1 MIPHGYLIHHGIIG
15 QKWGVRRYQNKDGS
29 LTEAGKK
36 HYQAVNTSKTAK
48 SYNLD
53 SLGNSPKNNVLYVT
67 GLSGSGK
74 STFANNRNG
83 EKIELDVYLYKGGKW
98 RPNDR
103 NKDFDNFCKER
114 GFEVPELGLIPD
126 HIRRKPTAEERK
138 NVDKFNDLIQEFGAK
153 KHKDGVPVIVEGVQ
167 VMANDELFKN
177 PSSSLKGK
185 PLIVSNANLNT
196 ATKRIATRNG
206 MKPGDP
212 GYSEFVAERR
222 SEQKSFDIDRQALIS
237 KLDDYEC
244 KKPYKKTD
252 TVFMSGKVQVDGK
265 TLDDIPDG
273 VKREID
279 KVIKKNATVIVG
291 DAPGA
296 DTAIQKYLDNLGY
309 KNVKVYTA
317 DPEVRNN
324 VGKWEVEKIGTD
336 GLTDDRD
343 IRLQKDIAMTK
354 AATRALAISPD
365 DDRPDSAMSKN
376 IDRLN
381 EQSTPVR
388 RYDPRKDR
396 WIY

>member
-15 QKWGVRRYQNKDGS
+15 QKWGVRRYQNDDGS
-29 LTEAGKK
+29 YTSAGK
-36 HYQAVNTSKTAK
+36 N
-48 SYNLD
+48 
-53 SLGNSPKNNVLYVT
+53 
-67 GLSGSGK
+67 
-74 STFANNRNG
+74 
-83 EKIELDVYLYKGGKW
+83 
-98 RPNDR
+98 
-103 NKDFDNFCKER
+103 
-114 GFEVPELGLIPD
+114 
-126 HIRRKPTAEERK
+126 RRK
-138 NVDKFNDLIQEFGAK
+138 
-153 KHKDGVPVIVEGVQ
+153 
-167 VMANDELFKN
+167 
-177 PSSSLKGK
+177 
-185 PLIVSNANLNT
+185 
-196 ATKRIATRNG
+196 
-206 MKPGDP
+206 
-212 GYSEFVAERR
+212 GYS
-222 SEQKSFDIDRQALIS
+222 SD
-237 KLDDYEC
+237 
-244 KKPYKKTD
+244 D

-265 TLDDIPDG
+265 MLDDIPDG

-279 KVIKKNATVIVG
+279 KIVKSNAKVIVG

-296 DTAIQKYLDNLGY
+296 DTAIQKYLNDLNY

-317 DPEVRNN
+317 DPKVRNN
-324 VGKWEVEKIGTD
+324 VGKWEVEKIGAD

>member
-15 QKWGVRRYQNKDGS
+15 QKWGVRRYQNSDGS
-29 LTEAGKK
+29 YTSAGK
-36 HYQAVNTSKTAK
+36 N
-48 SYNLD
+48 
-53 SLGNSPKNNVLYVT
+53 
-67 GLSGSGK
+67 
-74 STFANNRNG
+74 
-83 EKIELDVYLYKGGKW
+83 
-98 RPNDR
+98 
-103 NKDFDNFCKER
+103 
-114 GFEVPELGLIPD
+114 
-126 HIRRKPTAEERK
+126 RRK
-138 NVDKFNDLIQEFGAK
+138 
-153 KHKDGVPVIVEGVQ
+153 
-167 VMANDELFKN
+167 
-177 PSSSLKGK
+177 
-185 PLIVSNANLNT
+185 
-196 ATKRIATRNG
+196 
-206 MKPGDP
+206 
-212 GYSEFVAERR
+212 GYS
-222 SEQKSFDIDRQALIS
+222 SD
-237 KLDDYEC
+237 
-244 KKPYKKTD
+244 D

-265 TLDDIPDG
+265 MLDDLPDG
-273 VKREID
+273 VKNEID
-279 KVIKKNATVIVG
+279 KIVKSNAKVIVG

-324 VGKWEVEKIGTD
+324 VGKWEVEKIGAD